1 MKSNVFKLLGLSAVA
16 MLIAFTGFGCGSK
29 SSSGGSNTAATIKA
43 ASDAL
48 TANNPLGAKSK
59 CYNILQSDPNNCSC
73 QWVYALADVQDLAQ
87 NQLQVIINNL
97 EVDVIGD
104 NIAGLF
110 TGVSMDLTDIPT
122 RTKVIEA
129 NACEF
134 TLPTLPVTVQLDL
147 SSLQSLSS
155 LSSSL
160 SGPLSALPSSVNA
173 QFAFGSQWGPAEA
186 KVLGSTANSLL
197 AVINVLSAHALDT
210 SALISMFTGGGG
222 LPKLNSSDP
231 IGLVR
236 GLASIFTAAP
246 TLLAFNVQGTG
257 PADITNAGNEI
268 NAALKE
274 INGLNASLQLDK
286 GNTAKVLSYNDVN
299 GDGVVDGGDTFTV
312 GALYYTNST
321 WVNIV
326 QNLTGAET
334 ITLPARV
341 SKNVMPDMDAL
352 LTEFSNNLTN
362 GTPDIVPIDINNLL
376 GAVGLTAMSFQTNV
390 MSLDP
395 NAFFAN
401 PQPLRHFFPT
411 LSTSSWTT
419 TTPVGQFQVE
429 AEVTATTTGVPWYY
443 EAGDV
448 SHFTDGTNSI
458 APDGISV
465 PFTAANLFTG
475 SLLGMQLTVPAMIP
489 YISFSDPTMDGVLS
503 IDLSQMLEFCEA
515 QGSTEGTLA
524 GSCPANATANFVPA
538 DNYRLD
544 KVIAGGIY
552 GLFTDSTTG
561 SPYTTTVGYNP
572 IW

>member
-1 MKSNVFKLLGLSAVA
+1 
-16 MLIAFTGFGCGSK
+16 
-29 SSSGGSNTAATIKA
+29 
-43 ASDAL
+43 
-48 TANNPLGAKSK
+48 
-59 CYNILQSDPNNCSC
+59 
-73 QWVYALADVQDLAQ
+73 
-87 NQLQVIINNL
+87 
-97 EVDVIGD
+97 
-104 NIAGLF
+104 
-110 TGVSMDLTDIPT
+110 
-122 RTKVIEA
+122 
-129 NACEF
+129 
-134 TLPTLPVTVQLDL
+134 
-147 SSLQSLSS
+147 
-155 LSSSL
+155 
-160 SGPLSALPSSVNA
+160 LSALPSSVNA

-197 AVINVLSAHALDT
+197 AVINVLSAHSLDT
-210 SALISMFTGGGG
+210 SALISLFTNGG
-222 LPKLNSSDP
+222 LPKLNLSDP

-236 GLASIFTAAP
+236 GLGSIFTAAP

-257 PADITNAGNEI
+257 PADITSAGNEI

-274 INGLNASLQLDK
+274 INGLNTSLQLDK

-341 SKNVMPDMDAL
+341 SKNVMPEMDAL

-362 GTPDIVPIDINNLL
+362 GTPDIVPTDINNLL
-376 GAVGLTAMSFQTNV
+376 GAVGLTAMSFTTNV
-390 MSLDP
+390 VSLDP
-395 NAFFAN
+395 DAFFAN

-411 LSTSSWTT
+411 TAN
-419 TTPVGQFQVE
+419 GQFQVE

-552 GLFTDSTTG
+552 GLFTDSTNNG
-561 SPYTTTVGYNP
+561 LPFTTTNP

>member
-1 MKSNVFKLLGLSAVA
+1 MKSNIFKLLGLSAVA

-29 SSSGGSNTAATIKA
+29 NSGGSNTAATIKA

-48 TANNPLGAKSK
+48 AANNPLGAKSK

-97 EVDVIGD
+97 EIDLIGD

-110 TGVSMDLTDIPT
+110 TGVSMVLTDIPT
-122 RTKVIEA
+122 RTSVIEA

-160 SGPLSALPSSVNA
+160 SGLLSALPSSVNE

-197 AVINVLSAHALDT
+197 AVINVISAHSLDT

-246 TLLAFNVQGTG
+246 TLLAFNIQGTG
-257 PADITNAGNEI
+257 PADITSAGNEI

-286 GNTAKVLSYNDVN
+286 GNTAKVMSYNDVN

-326 QNLTGAET
+326 QALTGAET
-334 ITLPARV
+334 ITIPAMV

-362 GTPDIVPIDINNLL
+362 GTPDIVPTDLNNLL

-395 NAFFAN
+395 HAFFAN
-401 PQPLRHFFPT
+401 PQPLQYFLPT
-411 LSTSSWTT
+411 TAN
-419 TTPVGQFQVE
+419 GQFQVE

-443 EAGDV
+443 EAGDAR
-448 SHFTDGTNSI
+448 HFTDGTSPI
-458 APDGISV
+458 AADGISV
-465 PFTAANLFTG
+465 PVTAENLFTG

>member
-29 SSSGGSNTAATIKA
+29 NSGGSNTAATIKA

-48 TANNPLGAKSK
+48 AANNPLGAKSK

-87 NQLQVIINNL
+87 NQLQVIISNL
-97 EVDVIGD
+97 EIDLIGD

-122 RTKVIEA
+122 RTSVIEA

-134 TLPTLPVTVQLDL
+134 TLPTLPVTIQLDL

-160 SGPLSALPSSVNA
+160 SGLLSALPSSVNA

-210 SALISMFTGGGG
+210 SDLISMFTGGG
-222 LPKLNSSDP
+222 LPSLNLSDP

-236 GLASIFTAAP
+236 GLDSIFAAAP
-246 TLLAFNVQGTG
+246 TLLAFNKQVTG
-257 PADITNAGNEI
+257 PADITSAGNEI

-286 GNTAKVLSYNDVN
+286 GNTAKVMSYNDVN
-299 GDGVVDGGDTFTV
+299 GDGAVDGGDTFTV

-326 QNLTGAET
+326 QDLTGAET
-334 ITLPARV
+334 ITIPAMV

-362 GTPDIVPIDINNLL
+362 GTPDIVPTDLNNLL
-376 GAVGLTAMSFQTNV
+376 GEAGLTAMSFQTNV

-395 NAFFAN
+395 HALFAS
-401 PQPLRHFFPT
+401 PQPLRYFFPT
-411 LSTSSWTT
+411 TAN
-419 TTPVGQFQVE
+419 GQFQVE
-429 AEVTATTTGVPWYY
+429 AEVTATTTGVLWYY
-443 EAGDV
+443 EAGDA
-448 SHFTDGTNSI
+448 SHFTDGTHPI
-458 APDGISV
+458 AADGISV
-465 PFTAANLFTG
+465 PVTAANLFTG

-503 IDLSQMLEFCEA
+503 IDLSQMLEFCEPSGA
-515 QGSTEGTLA
+515 
-524 GSCPANATANFVPA
+524 CPAATPVGFVPA
-538 DNYRLD
+538 TNYSLD

-552 GLFTDSTTG
+552 GLFINSATG
-561 SPYTTTVGYNP
+561 LPYTTSVGHNP